1 MEIQSILDELQSIA
15 SDRIKKYYVGQ
26 GAEEPL
32 FGSATGAMK
41 PILKRTGKNQALAE
55 ALYETGN
62 YDAMYLA
69 GVVAEPLNMR
79 SADFDRWIAQA
90 YFYMISDFIVAVT
103 LSESPIAQEVA
114 DRFIASG
121 EDLVMSAGWSCYEW
135 LLGSRKDA
143 EFDRDK
149 LSRMLEIVGTSI
161 ARQPD
166 NARQAMNRFVIATGV
181 SFKPLHEEALRTAER
196 IGDVSI
202 VRKGKTIAL
211 QNAWESIAKEAEKGR
226 VGFKRRHVRC

>member
-15 SDRIKKYYVGQ
+15 SERIKKYYIGQ

-41 PILKRTGKNQALAE
+41 PILKRTGKDQALAE

-79 SADFDRWIAQA
+79 SADFDRWISKA

-103 LSESPIAQEVA
+103 LSESPNAQEVA

-149 LSRMLEIVGTSI
+149 LSRMLDTVGSSI

-211 QNAWESIAKEAEKGR
+211 QNAWESIVKEAEKGR

>member
-15 SDRIKKYYVGQ
+15 SERIKKYYVGQ

-62 YDAMYLA
+62 YDAMYFA
-69 GVVAEPLNMR
+69 GVIAEPLKMS
-79 SADFDRWIAQA
+79 SADFDRWISKA

-103 LSESPIAQEVA
+103 LSEAPIAQEVA

-149 LSRMLEIVGTSI
+149 LSRMLETVGSSI
-161 ARQPD
+161 SQQPD
-166 NARQAMNRFVIATGV
+166 NTRQAMNRFVIATGV
-181 SFKPLHEEALRTAER
+181 SFKPLHEEASRTAER
-196 IGDVSI
+196 IGDVTV

-211 QNAWESIAKEAEKGR
+211 QNAFESIAREAEKGR